1 MYKVY
6 ISDGNEPIEIKLTTI
21 SQVLDL
27 ITLLNMPSNPNVQAT
42 IMYIGVNIK

>member
-6 ISDGNEPIEIKLTTI
+6 ISDGNEPIEIKVTSI

-27 ITLLNMPSNPNVQAT
+27 ITLLNMPSNPDIQAT
-42 IMYIGVNIK
+42 IMYTGVSIK